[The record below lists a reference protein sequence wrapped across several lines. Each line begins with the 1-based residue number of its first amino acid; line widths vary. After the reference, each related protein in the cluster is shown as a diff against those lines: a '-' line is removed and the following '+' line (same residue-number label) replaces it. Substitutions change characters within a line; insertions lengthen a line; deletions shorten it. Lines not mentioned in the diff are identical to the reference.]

1 MVAGSPA
8 NGPKAKA
15 PQFPMDCGAC
25 FSDGRPGYRLQMTL
39 KSQYWQ
45 LSGSVHCRNGTRGS

>member
-8 NGPKAKA
+8 NGPKAKPRNSRWIA
-15 PQFPMDCGAC
+15 GPV

-45 LSGSVHCRNGTRGS
+45 LSGSVHCRNGTPGS